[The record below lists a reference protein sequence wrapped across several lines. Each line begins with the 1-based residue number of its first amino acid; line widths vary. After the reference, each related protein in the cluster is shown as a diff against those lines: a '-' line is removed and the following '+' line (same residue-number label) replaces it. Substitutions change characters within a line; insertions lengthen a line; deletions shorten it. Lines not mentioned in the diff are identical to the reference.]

1 MTNDF
6 PLQLTEHRCDVH
18 HGTSHWV
25 GGIKAFPD
33 GHKVDAQ
40 PPQLFN
46 QGDCCLLERGKI
58 DAPEPMIEEVR
69 NEMQEL
75 VRAQKNVE
83 RFLQRKRTPPRK
95 HRPAKRIPPRRV
107 PSWETSSAVFLVYIA
122 VLRRNAPVTR
132 IFSLRSFRVLQ
143 RAKACTAGSGTYIP
157 HRKTTVCIEVWQ

>member
-1 MTNDF
+1 MYIMARPMGLEVSKLSRMDTKSMPNR
-6 PLQLTEHRCDVH
+6 PSSSIR
-18 HGTSHWV
+18 
-25 GGIKAFPD
+25 
-33 GHKVDAQ
+33 
-40 PPQLFN
+40 
-46 QGDCCLLERGKI
+46 GDCCLLECGKI
-58 DAPEPMIEEVR
+58 DAPESMIEEVR

-143 RAKACTAGSGTYIP
+143 RTKACTAGSETYIP